1 MYEETEELR
10 HDLTKLSE
18 KFDEWS
24 GREMTYTQ
32 LENKKSD
39 IEKELKNNIENM
51 GNKEERK
58 GISSKEDLKGMAS
71 KEDLKVIASKG
82 DVVKMAKEMDS
93 KEYIQELMELITDIK
108 HRSIPYFST
117 QE

>member
-1 MYEETEELR
+1 MKKNEELT

-24 GREMTYTQ
+24 GGEVTYTQ
-32 LENKKSD
+32 LGNKESD

-51 GNKEERK
+51 GNKEDCK

-82 DVVKMAKEMDS
+82 DLVKMAKEMDS
-93 KEYIQELMELITDIK
+93 KEDLQELVELLNDIK
-108 HRSIPYFST
+108 HIFIPHFST